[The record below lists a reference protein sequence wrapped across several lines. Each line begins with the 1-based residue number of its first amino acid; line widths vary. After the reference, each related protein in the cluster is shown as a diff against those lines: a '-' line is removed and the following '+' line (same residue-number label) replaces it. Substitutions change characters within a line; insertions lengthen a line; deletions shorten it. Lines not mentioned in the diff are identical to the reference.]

1 MKGLEMPKQNYYKVV
16 SLFSGCGGSSSGYKL
31 AGMNVVLANEFIE
44 EAANTYEA
52 NHPGTIMLRD
62 DIRTLTGKG
71 ILSKINMN
79 VGELDL
85 LDGSPPCASF
95 SFIGKREKGWG
106 KVKQYSD
113 KKQRVDDLFHEYI
126 RLLDEIKPKVFV
138 AENVAAMAMGKAK
151 EQFDIFLY
159 EMRHRGYKVR
169 CRLLNARF
177 FNVAQNRPR
186 LIFIG
191 VRNDLNFTPTHPL
204 PQYRAITLREALKDV
219 VNTPEEI
226 AQATYSKEG
235 SVYPYLLKMKP
246 GENGKKYSPTK
257 GYYSLVRLRWDA
269 PCNTIMQADAK
280 QTSSQVVHPEE
291 HRRLTISEIKKVSS
305 FPNDFILT
313 GSYQQQWERI
323 GRAVPP
329 NMMKG
334 IAEHVRYFILDKI
347 NNCQV
352 NNDMIY
358 GVKREKFFPYYDIK
372 ADTQTD
378 LTYDEY
384 CAILESNQFKE
395 YESKLLQEP
404 ELF

>member
-1 MKGLEMPKQNYYKVV
+1 MPNPPCYKVV

-31 AGMNVVLANEFIE
+31 AGFNVVAANEFIE

-62 DIRTLTGKG
+62 DIRTLNGRM
-71 ILSKINMN
+71 ILDKVKMN

-85 LDGSPPCASF
+85 LDGSPPCSGF

-106 KVKQYSD
+106 KVKKYSD
-113 KKQRVDDLFHEYI
+113 KEQRVDDLFHEYI
-126 RLLDEIKPKVFV
+126 RILDEIKPKVFV
-138 AENVAAMAMGKAK
+138 AENVAAMAMGVAK
-151 EQFDIFLY
+151 RQFDIFLY
-159 EMRHRGYKVR
+159 EMRNKGYKVR

-191 VRNDLNFTPTHPL
+191 VRNDLNLVPTHPL
-204 PQYRAITLREALKDV
+204 PQHRAITLREALKDV
-219 VNTPEEI
+219 VNTPEQI
-226 AQATYSKEG
+226 ADATYSKEG

-257 GYYSLVRLRWDA
+257 GYYSLVRLRWDS

-280 QTSSQVVHPEE
+280 QASSQVVHPEE
-291 HRRLTISEIKKVSS
+291 HRRLTIAEIKKVSS
-305 FPNDFILT
+305 FPDDFILT
-313 GSYQQQWERI
+313 GTYQQQWERI

-334 IAEHVRYFILDKI
+334 IAEHVRYFILDKLNGI
-347 NNCQV
+347 KT
-352 NNDMIY
+352 D
-358 GVKREKFFPYYDIK
+358 KTFSYYDIK
-372 ADTQTD
+372 ADTQTE

-384 CAILESNQFKE
+384 NAILESNQFKE
-395 YESKLLQEP
+395 YDSKLLEEP
-404 ELF
+404 TLF